1 MNQDGLLGPNTTD
14 ERKRSG
20 EEEVEVEVE
29 GQEEKEAEE
38 EGSEE
43 EEAAEAKVTWQGGG
57 GGDQY
62 MNP

>member
-29 GQEEKEAEE
+29 G
-38 EGSEE
+38 
-43 EEAAEAKVTWQGGG
+43 
-57 GGDQY
+57 
-62 MNP
+62 